1 MYIYNSE
8 NTAFS
13 KTFLV
18 CFITLTYILQQ
29 VLQKQ
34 VFGNLLD
41 LHTVING
48 DLHDGE
54 KC

>member
-1 MYIYNSE
+1 MYD
-8 NTAFS
+8 TAIIAAIE
-13 KTFLV
+13 LV
-18 CFITLTYILQQ
+18 VVFFFITLTYILQQ

-34 VFGNLLD
+34 VLGNLLD

-48 DLHDGE
+48 DLREGE